1 MNPQKGVADMTNKK
15 IKNNTEAKPLSDE
28 EIKTVN
34 GGMKIVVEEEETSW
48 FQTILD
54 FFFKIKK

>member
-1 MNPQKGVADMTNKK
+1 MINKK

-34 GGMKIVVEEEETSW
+34 GGMKVVVEEEEEETSW

>member
-1 MNPQKGVADMTNKK
+1 MINKK

-34 GGMKIVVEEEETSW
+34 GGMKVVVEEEEETSW